1 MSRRQRSPEAAIV
14 AFFSEQEMQVALALF
29 RAVRGILDARG
40 AFTRDTGR
48 KARVVRR
55 LKGEVPLPLD
65 PVEAAAG
72 ES

>member
-1 MSRRQRSPEAAIV
+1 MSKRQRSPEAAIV

-40 AFTRDTGR
+40 AFQREAGR
-48 KARVVRR
+48 KAVRPRR

-65 PVEAAAG
+65 PVEATAG
-72 ES
+72 E